1 MDGEHPDGRT
11 VVVYG
16 LAEVLESGTPESNRI
31 AWRLTR
37 RYHDTDEEA
46 RRYQESVSDL
56 DSVLIK
62 VTPQRIVGLDYGA
75 E

>member
-1 MDGEHPDGRT
+1 M
-11 VVVYG
+11 VVYG
-16 LAEVLESGTPESNRI
+16 LAEVLGSGTPEADRI

-46 RRYQESVSDL
+46 RRYEESVSDL

-62 VTPQRIVGLDYGA
+62 VTPQRIVGLEYGA
-75 E
+75 ERAWRSA

>member
-1 MDGEHPDGRT
+1 M
-11 VVVYG
+11 YG
-16 LAEVLESGTPESNRI
+16 LAEVVESGTPESDRI

-46 RRYQESVSDL
+46 RRFEESVSDL
-56 DSVLIK
+56 DSVMIK